1 MEKAKDFL
9 ESSVHVIKKRVA
21 SPKSKQDTFFFYFQG
36 KKGTFVFIFKDKRA
50 HFFHAVLMMMHK
62 TPKIGIDHTRISLN

>member
-9 ESSVHVIKKRVA
+9 ESSVHVIEKRAA
-21 SPKSKQDTFFFYFQG
+21 SPKRKKGTFFFHFQG